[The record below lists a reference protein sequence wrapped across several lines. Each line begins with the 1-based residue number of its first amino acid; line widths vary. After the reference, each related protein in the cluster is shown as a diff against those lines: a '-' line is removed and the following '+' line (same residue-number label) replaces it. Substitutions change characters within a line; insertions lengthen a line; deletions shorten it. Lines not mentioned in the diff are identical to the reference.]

1 MFEGAADVGNGDVL
15 LGELPPVGATDAGR
29 DHPAVEGIGLAVS
42 LAVTRRE
49 WDSVCVTAGR
59 AGDEL
64 ALVPPPQVA
73 SRKYRPT
80 VAFDLAADD
89 AGEVVVEA
97 ACAVFSRNFLLT
109 LTALNFFG

>member
-1 MFEGAADVGNGDVL
+1 MFKGAADVGNGEAL
-15 LGELPPVGATDAGR
+15 FGELLPVGATDAGR
-29 DHPAVEGIGLAVS
+29 DHPAVEGIGLAVNF
-42 LAVTRRE
+42 AVTRRE

-59 AGDEL
+59 ADNKS
-64 ALVPPPQVA
+64 ALLPPSQVA
-73 SRKYRPT
+73 SQKYRPT

-89 AGEVVVEA
+89 AGEVAVEA